1 MMRLCAQHLKFSE
14 HYGADA
20 SFCPEHRRFS
30 ANINKNGKPKAS
42 FRFPVSAYI
51 LAVLFTRKQ
60 HFYLDQL
67 GFVGEDVTETPVTG
81 AVRTFLKEGSD
92 TSKNFSGKG
101 WC

>member
-1 MMRLCAQHLKFSE
+1 MIFYKYQGDCENFYKFS
-14 HYGADA
+14 
-20 SFCPEHRRFS
+20 RF
-30 ANINKNGKPKAS
+30 AALKCQKVLEKIPKRVYHNNRTLCHIKWLI
-42 FRFPVSAYI
+42 FDI
-51 LAVLFTRKQ
+51 
-60 HFYLDQL
+60 FYLDQL